1 MTWAQPLGDYYGW
14 TLWIGGSPERR
25 GDENCL
31 LLDGDRHPIAL
42 RRDVEWRAD
51 GDLLVSV
58 PYDADRPG
66 GAAGGNDRRAERQLP
81 VGSGRLRHD
90 PAQLRTPATERSP
103 AADGRGI
110 PPLSFRCGPAE
121 NLLAFTVAALV
132 LIVIP
137 GPSVLF
143 TIGRALALGRIGGLL
158 SVLGNALG
166 LLPVIGLV
174 ALGVGGIVARSVVL
188 FTIVKV
194 AGALYL
200 MFLGVQAIRHR
211 NRAAEAAISGALP
224 RSHWRQ
230 LGEGFVVG
238 ITNPKTIAFFVAVL
252 PQFVDL
258 DAGSVPLQMIAA
270 RAGLLRDRP
279 ASPTPCGRSPPPA
292 PAPGSASRRSASPR
306 CRRPA
311 AG

>member
-1 MTWAQPLGDYYGW
+1 M
-14 TLWIGGSPERR
+14 
-25 GDENCL
+25 
-31 LLDGDRHPIAL
+31 
-42 RRDVEWRAD
+42 
-51 GDLLVSV
+51 V
-58 PYDADRPG
+58 P
-66 GAAGGNDRRAERQLP
+66 
-81 VGSGRLRHD
+81 
-90 PAQLRTPATERSP
+90 TES
-103 AADGRGI
+103 
-110 PPLSFRCGPAE
+110 
-121 NLLAFTVAALV
+121 LLAFVVAAIV

-174 ALGVGGIVARSVVL
+174 ALGVGGIVAQSVVL

-200 MFLGVQAIRHR
+200 MFLGAQAIRHR
-211 NRAAEAAISGALP
+211 NRTAEAATGDIAP

-230 LGEGFVVG
+230 LGEGFIVG

-258 DAGSVPLQMIAA
+258 DSGSVPLQMIELGLVFFVIALISDAAWALAAAAA
-270 RAGLLRDRP
+270 RTWFGKSPKRIATLSATGGGLMIGLGGILLF
-279 ASPTPCGRSPPPA
+279 TGNEH
-292 PAPGSASRRSASPR
+292 
-306 CRRPA
+306 
-311 AG
+311 

>member
-1 MTWAQPLGDYYGW
+1 M
-14 TLWIGGSPERR
+14 
-25 GDENCL
+25 
-31 LLDGDRHPIAL
+31 
-42 RRDVEWRAD
+42 
-51 GDLLVSV
+51 V
-58 PYDADRPG
+58 P
-66 GAAGGNDRRAERQLP
+66 
-81 VGSGRLRHD
+81 V
-90 PAQLRTPATERSP
+90 
-103 AADGRGI
+103 
-110 PPLSFRCGPAE
+110 E
-121 NLLAFTVAALV
+121 NLLAFTLAAVV

-174 ALGVGGIVARSVVL
+174 ALGVGGIVAQSIVL

-211 NRAAEAAISGALP
+211 RRAAAQANGDLPP
-224 RSHWRQ
+224 RSAWRQ
-230 LGEGFVVG
+230 LGEGFIVG

-258 DAGSVPLQMIAA
+258 DAGMVPLQMIELGLVFFVVALISDAVWALVAA
-270 RAGLLRDRP
+270 SAR
-279 ASPTPCGRSPPPA
+279 TWFGRSPRRIETL
-292 PAPGSASRRSASPR
+292 SAT
-306 CRRPA
+306 
-311 AG
+311 GGGLMIGLGGILLFTGNKH

>member
-1 MTWAQPLGDYYGW
+1 M
-14 TLWIGGSPERR
+14 
-25 GDENCL
+25 
-31 LLDGDRHPIAL
+31 DGYRV
-42 RRDVEWRAD
+42 DV
-51 GDLLVSV
+51 V
-58 PYDADRPG
+58 PPDSL
-66 GAAGGNDRRAERQLP
+66 AAF
-81 VGSGRLRHD
+81 V
-90 PAQLRTPATERSP
+90 
-103 AADGRGI
+103 
-110 PPLSFRCGPAE
+110 
-121 NLLAFTVAALV
+121 VASIV

-174 ALGVGGIVARSVVL
+174 ALGVGGLVAQSVIL
-188 FTIVKV
+188 FTIVKI

-211 NRAAEAAISGALP
+211 NRAAAAATAGALP

-258 DAGSVPLQMIAA
+258 QSGSVPLQMLELGLIFFVIALLSDAVWALAASAARSWFGKSPKRIAA
-270 RAGLLRDRP
+270 LSATGGGLMIGLGGILLL
-279 ASPTPCGRSPPPA
+279 TGNEH
-292 PAPGSASRRSASPR
+292 
-306 CRRPA
+306 
-311 AG
+311 